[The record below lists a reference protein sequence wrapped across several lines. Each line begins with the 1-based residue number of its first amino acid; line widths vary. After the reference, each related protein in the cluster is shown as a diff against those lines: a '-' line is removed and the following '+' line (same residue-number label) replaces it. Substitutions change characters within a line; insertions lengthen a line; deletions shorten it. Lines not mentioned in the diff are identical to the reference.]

1 MNILNVIGNALQYLE
16 DKYEIIETLFTLYM
30 LGPIPYLIYYKFI
43 KKPRQKKKGI
53 KPKIKKFLSI
63 PCLLITAVPG
73 FVIVMIDSGFIN
85 ADHEDQW
92 AMATLILTLLVTV
105 YTIIQYG
112 LPGIWTGPI
121 RALIGILIGGTFGA
135 LLICILGFL
144 LFMSIGDGGPGA
156 GSVIYILRDGEKTEL
171 YLDSDESIDYCRN
184 VYHYSDGIESYTYQG
199 NGYVRDQYGRAF
211 AIVHR

>member
-1 MNILNVIGNALQYLE
+1 MNILNSIGNALQYLE
-16 DKYEIIETLFTLYM
+16 DKYEIVETLFALYI

-73 FVIVMIDSGFIN
+73 FVIVMIDSEFIS

-112 LPGIWTGPI
+112 LPGIWTGLI

-144 LFMSIGDGGPGA
+144 LVISFGGGDPGA
-156 GSVIYILRDGEKTEL
+156 GSVIYILRDGEKTAL
-171 YLDSDESIDYCRN
+171 FLDSDESADYCRN
-184 VYHYSDGIESYTYQG
+184 VYHYSDGIECYTYKG
-199 NGYVRDQYGRAF
+199 HGYVFDRYGRAF
-211 AIVHR
+211 AKVH